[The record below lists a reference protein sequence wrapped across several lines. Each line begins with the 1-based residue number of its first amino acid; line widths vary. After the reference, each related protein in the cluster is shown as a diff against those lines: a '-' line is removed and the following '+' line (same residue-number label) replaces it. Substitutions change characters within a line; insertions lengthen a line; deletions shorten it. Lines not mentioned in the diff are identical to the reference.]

1 MRISFNNLS
10 SSSSRF
16 GYFLCNKVISHPR
29 HKLTQLM
36 ANCYTAEEVK
46 SHDNSSDCWVI
57 YKGKVYDVTPFLED
71 VKFDYYDLLFSNSL

>member
-1 MRISFNNLS
+1 
-10 SSSSRF
+10 
-16 GYFLCNKVISHPR
+16 
-29 HKLTQLM
+29 M

-71 VKFDYYDLLFSNSL
+71 VKFDYYDLLFSNSLW